1 MEVEWRK
8 LRADELRDAAKQGAI
23 VILPIGAIE
32 QHGPHLPVE
41 TDTLI
46 GEAIAL
52 GTARR
57 LTERGERALVLPV
70 MWTSLSEYHM
80 SFGGTITLGLPAFQA
95 VIEDICRSLQ
105 RHGFKRIVLS
115 NWHGGNDN
123 ALCTITDDLTTR
135 LQLPIILFNYFPV
148 AAKVVAPLL
157 TTQSD
162 IYHACEAETALMLTL
177 RPELVA
183 LDRIPPRFDPPPSG
197 EPKLYRWR
205 SFSVLTESGVM
216 GNPMAGTAEQGQKIL
231 DAITV
236 ALAEKL
242 ADTTMW
248 NAPVFLPVAERA
260 KLGEDLQ
267 NS

>member
-1 MEVEWRK
+1 MDVEWRK
-8 LRADELRDAAKQGAI
+8 LRADELRDAAKQDAM
-23 VILPIGAIE
+23 VILPLGAIE

-46 GEAIAL
+46 ADAIAL
-52 GTARR
+52 GTARK
-57 LTERGERALVLPV
+57 LAERGERALVLPV
-70 MWTSLSEYHM
+70 VWTGLSESHM
-80 SFGGTITLGLPAFQA
+80 LFGGTITLGLPAFQA
-95 VIEDICRSLQ
+95 AVEDICRSLQ

-123 ALCTITDDLTTR
+123 ALRTITDDLTSR
-135 LQLPIILFNYFPV
+135 FQLPIILFNYAPV

-157 TTQSD
+157 TTQPD
-162 IYHACEAETALMLTL
+162 IFHACEAETAMMLAL

-183 LDRIPPRFDPPPSG
+183 LDRIPPRSDPPPSD
-197 EPKLYRWR
+197 EPELYRWR
-205 SFSVLTESGVM
+205 SFSALTESGVM

-231 DAITV
+231 DAVIG

-242 ADTTMW
+242 AEATLW
-248 NAPVFLPVAERA
+248 NTPVLSSAAGPVHPGR
-260 KLGEDLQ
+260 GLQ